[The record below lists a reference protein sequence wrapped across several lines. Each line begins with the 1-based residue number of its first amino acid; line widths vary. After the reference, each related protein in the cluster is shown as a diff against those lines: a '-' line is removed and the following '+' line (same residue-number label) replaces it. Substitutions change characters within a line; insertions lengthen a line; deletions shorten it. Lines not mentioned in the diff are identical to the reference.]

1 MNPFQGLGQRQ
12 PQVLPELPKVKP
24 AAKPIRPTVKKPKV
38 VKKGRKQGVRFPGVL
53 NPWGLSPAQCA
64 VMTEYVKGLTA
75 REIGVLMGR
84 SLKTIEVHLCA
95 CRALM
100 GNVKRV
106 QMAILWD
113 RFEQSRKTHPAET
126 AQPLAATGD

>member
-1 MNPFQGLGQRQ
+1 MNPFQGLGERQ
-12 PQVLPELPKVKP
+12 PYVPQVVPKLPKVKP
-24 AAKPIRPTVKKPKV
+24 APELITPQVKKPKV
-38 VKKGRKQGVRFPGVL
+38 VSKGRKPGIRFPEVP

-75 REIGVLMGR
+75 REIGALMGR

-113 RFEQSRKTHPAET
+113 RFEQAREKSKN
-126 AQPLAATGD
+126 